1 MDQNGSSEQK
11 WTEVDQNG
19 PNRTEVDQNATLKKK
34 NIYIYI
40 FNYIFFIDRNIV
52 LGFFHLLLRIDAYW
66 FPFGYNA
73 SDSDMNESKGK
84 SK

>member
-34 NIYIYI
+34 EYIYIYI
-40 FNYIFFIDRNIV
+40 YISLIIYF
-52 LGFFHLLLRIDAYW
+52 LLI
-66 FPFGYNA
+66 
-73 SDSDMNESKGK
+73 ET
-84 SK
+84 

>member
-40 FNYIFFIDRNIV
+40 SLIIYF
-52 LGFFHLLLRIDAYW
+52 LLI
-66 FPFGYNA
+66 
-73 SDSDMNESKGK
+73 ET
-84 SK
+84 

>member
-34 NIYIYI
+34 KKYIYIYI
-40 FNYIFFIDRNIV
+40 SLIIYF
-52 LGFFHLLLRIDAYW
+52 LLI
-66 FPFGYNA
+66 
-73 SDSDMNESKGK
+73 ET
-84 SK
+84 

>member
-34 NIYIYI
+34 KYIYIYI
-40 FNYIFFIDRNIV
+40 SLIIYF
-52 LGFFHLLLRIDAYW
+52 LLI
-66 FPFGYNA
+66 
-73 SDSDMNESKGK
+73 ET
-84 SK
+84 